1 MGAEIER
8 LRPLSRAVAWVPAA
22 NLHVTLKF
30 LGERSDEQLAE
41 VEAALVEVAA
51 VTAPFALALHGLGA
65 FPGLER
71 PRILWVGIA
80 EGALS
85 AREVQARLEAA
96 LERRGIPRERQAWHP
111 HLTIGRVFDERAWRR
126 EAGLPLR
133 QALAAAARRSFGT
146 LAVSHLALMRSDL
159 SPQGA
164 RYRELASAELTPEP
178 FGALSLRRSGWSSRG
193 RYDRSPRG
201 PVARRHIGRST

>member
-1 MGAEIER
+1 MTRAFVALLLDEAIRASVGAEIER

-22 NLHVTLKF
+22 NLHLTLRF
-30 LGERSDEQLAE
+30 LGEQSDEQLGE
-41 VEAALVEVAA
+41 VEAALVEAAA
-51 VTAPFALALHGLGA
+51 VTAPFALTLHGIGA

-80 EGALS
+80 DGALP
-85 AREVQARLEAA
+85 ARAVQGRVEAA

-126 EAGLPLR
+126 DTGLPLR
-133 QALAAAARRSFGT
+133 QALAAAARQTFGT
-146 LAVSHLALMRSDL
+146 LAVSHIALMRSDL

-164 RYRELASAELTPEP
+164 RYRELASAELTPGLP
-178 FGALSLRRSGWSSRG
+178 
-193 RYDRSPRG
+193 
-201 PVARRHIGRST
+201 